1 MSRVFGFSLRRERDE
16 SVVCAQAPF
25 LRLPSEE
32 ERLPAM
38 LQFLFAASI
47 LEALSVSALRKRS
60 SFATPLNSLKRN
72 CEPVISQISRVNDP
86 PRPKCCTWKKLSGA
100 AFKCLRGNAN
110 RVEIQVKLNE
120 DAKVI
125 SDHAAA
131 HEDVH
136 SGRRGEILARMHRIA
151 KSVKWQT

>member
-1 MSRVFGFSLRRERDE
+1 
-16 SVVCAQAPF
+16 
-25 LRLPSEE
+25 
-32 ERLPAM
+32 M

-72 CEPVISQISRVNDP
+72 CEPVISQISRGKRSATAEMLHPEEV
-86 PRPKCCTWKKLSGA
+86 KWG
-100 AFKCLRGNAN
+100 AFKCLRGSAN
-110 RVEIQVKLNE
+110 RIEIQVKLNE

-136 SGRRGEILARMHRIA
+136 SGRRGEILARMHSIA